1 MASRPTSSKTT
12 VEPAVAPAAKP
23 TKAPAKPRATRS
35 SKSAASAVSNAI
47 QLTPEER
54 HRVVAEAAY
63 VIAERR
69 GFAGGS
75 PIEDWLQAE
84 ADIDRMLAG
93 STTH

>member
-12 VEPAVAPAAKP
+12 VEPAIAPAAKP
-23 TKAPAKPRATRS
+23 AKAPAKPRTTRS
-35 SKSAASAVSNAI
+35 KAAASAVSNAI
-47 QLTPEER
+47 QMTPEER

-63 VIAERR
+63 FIAERR

>member
-23 TKAPAKPRATRS
+23 AKAPAKPRATR

-63 VIAERR
+63 FIAERR

-75 PIEDWLQAE
+75 PVEDWLQAE

>member
-23 TKAPAKPRATRS
+23 AKAPAKPRATRS
-35 SKSAASAVSNAI
+35 KPAASAVSNAI

-63 VIAERR
+63 FIAERR

-75 PIEDWLQAE
+75 PIDDWLQAE

>member
-1 MASRPTSSKTT
+1 MASRPTSSKTA

-23 TKAPAKPRATRS
+23 AKAPAKPRAKRS
-35 SKSAASAVSNAI
+35 ESAASAVSNAI

-63 VIAERR
+63 FIAERR

-75 PIEDWLQAE
+75 SIGDWLQAE

>member
-23 TKAPAKPRATRS
+23 AKAPAKPRATR

-63 VIAERR
+63 FIAERR

>member
-23 TKAPAKPRATRS
+23 AKAPAKPRAKRS
-35 SKSAASAVSNAI
+35 ESAASAVSNAI
-47 QLTPEER
+47 QMTPEER

-63 VIAERR
+63 FIAERR

-75 PIEDWLQAE
+75 SIEDWLQAE

>member
-23 TKAPAKPRATRS
+23 AKPRATR

-63 VIAERR
+63 FIAERR